1 MRGQSVQLDLQ
12 LTCMFQLFS
21 TVARGRWGSW
31 ALQVMT
37 SPSSSSLA
45 VIHRE
50 LTVTLPSGLVYKVD
64 IRCEEGQSVRFV
76 ESRYWNHLRSLQIRS
91 DPFRSS
97 EVELPEAWRLQWW
110 SWCRLST
117 RTWREVAW
125 NPQPRSGPREA
136 VRLRGTGTLPAGA
149 GRRDRLKISTSV
161 RSVLKPTATKLI
173 QDFFYFSVN
182 YANLKKT

>member
-50 LTVTLPSGLVYKVD
+50 LTVTLPSGLVCKVD

-76 ESRYWNHLRSLQIRS
+76 ESRYWNHLRSLEIITS
-91 DPFRSS
+91 WITWGLPTP
-97 EVELPEAWRLQWW
+97 EVILVPPLHQDMEGGGLAPTASQRT
-110 SWCRLST
+110 SWGCPAERDWDTPSRRREEGPTENMRLSI
-117 RTWREVAW
+117 E
-125 NPQPRSGPREA
+125 G
-136 VRLRGTGTLPAGA
+136 RGE
-149 GRRDRLKISTSV
+149 K
-161 RSVLKPTATKLI
+161 
-173 QDFFYFSVN
+173 
-182 YANLKKT
+182 